1 MAEPTC
7 VVNPFSYTTP
17 SFSNE
22 SHEENPMY
30 KMGESVSFGRYVCEE
45 LEWEKWSSFDNNTNR
60 NRYVKEAEKYS
71 KPGSVAQKKAYFEA
85 HFKRMAALKAAALL
99 EQANNSENTSGKTNI
114 DQISADYAVN
124 TNLNLHV
131 EDNRYEQADSVPKD
145 DEINNAGEFV
155 VHQDELY
162 SIGVNDNDG
171 KNVNPPLPERK
182 SSDKID
188 VYSASKKDENC
199 KASNEESSG
208 IPQICKLPL
217 QTYVTEESSVTAVKR
232 NPPLSSYIPSPA
244 RSANPIYP
252 GKENYATPVKK
263 KSSVT
268 DLDKKKTPLRM
279 SINRELN
286 RIMSP
291 VIKKLGSSSKVS
303 KDCANDP
310 SRTPAKASVSSVQVP
325 PMTPDLSKRGVSTT
339 SSPSMSKNKISSPI
353 IPNSFCLRSGDRTS
367 RRKQKLEDKFNA
379 TATEK
384 APQPSKFKEKAEAE
398 LNKFRQSF
406 CFKSMASPD
415 YYGDSGRFNSPKPKK
430 ESTNR
435 KSPNEVRQANRTAPQ
450 NKSTLPPRRP
460 SAKQIGLKSTKRTTH
475 VGHVPS

>member
-7 VVNPFSYTTP
+7 VMHPFSYTTP

-22 SHEENPMY
+22 TREENPMY
-30 KMGESVSFGRYVCEE
+30 GMGESVSFGRYVCEE
-45 LEWEKWSSFDNNTNR
+45 LEWEKWSSFDSNNNR

-99 EQANNSENTSGKTNI
+99 DEGNGSENTSDETNI
-114 DQISADYAVN
+114 DQFNGDSAVI
-124 TNLNLHV
+124 TSLNLHV
-131 EDNRYEQADSVPKD
+131 DDNSYEQAKIVPKEG
-145 DEINNAGEFV
+145 EINNAGEFV
-155 VHQDELY
+155 VHQNELY
-162 SIGVNDNDG
+162 SIGVDDGNGNDD
-171 KNVNPPLPERK
+171 KNVNPPLPEHK

-188 VYSASKKDENC
+188 IYSASKKDENC

-217 QTYVTEESSVTAVKR
+217 QEKAYLTEEASVTIVKR

-263 KSSVT
+263 KSSVSEP
-268 DLDKKKTPLRM
+268 DKKKTPLRM

-303 KDCANDP
+303 KDCSTDP
-310 SRTPAKASVSSVQVP
+310 SRTPAKAFLSGVQVP
-325 PMTPDLSKRGVSTT
+325 PMTPDLSKRG
-339 SSPSMSKNKISSPI
+339 MSKNKISSPI
-353 IPNSFCLRSGDRTS
+353 IPNSFCLRSADRTA

-415 YYGDSGRFNSPKPKK
+415 YYGDSGTFNSPKPKK

-435 KSPNEVRQANRTAPQ
+435 KSPNEVGQANRTASQ
-450 NKSTLPPRRP
+450 NKSALPPRRP

-475 VGHVPS
+475 VPS